1 LVALGFVVLGLLA
14 FSTRFYSRSQVETGL
29 QESLWRLTYDIGF
42 DKDGPQAHLRV
53 SLPTSTR
60 AAEVEVEE
68 LSHTGLV
75 AEIRET
81 PQSQNRELHLS
92 TDLSGPYHVVAEFD
106 IRLRPDHAWDEQNAK
121 VILTSGA
128 RNRFLR
134 TEEIYNA
141 AGSLIRKALVD
152 IPRGDMTDGE
162 YVQKLFEYTAQS
174 LKDPRFESNATEA
187 QRAEGLRAASDVAT
201 ALAYHE
207 ATPLGR
213 ARALVTLCR
222 AARIP
227 ARLITGFELRQ
238 SENAEPKVWMEA
250 FYGNRWVPFDPTN
263 GFARYLPA
271 NYLPIR
277 RDPGG
282 EEGETLVHGT
292 GTTAISQRYTIVR
305 LAPPEKLLQS
315 EMRRPSQ
322 VFDLTRLPVEM
333 HEVMSLMLLLPLG
346 ALITAI
352 FRNMIG
358 IRTLGTFAP
367 ALLAM
372 SFIYAA
378 WGTGLVILISVLIV
392 GYIGRK
398 ALDRLHLLM
407 VPRSSIVLTIIILCV
422 VFGVSVIDY
431 MAPASGVRAV
441 LLPLVILT
449 ILIERFFVTA
459 EEDGT
464 TFAIQL
470 VVGTF
475 VVAAFCYLILSWE
488 EIGQILLIY
497 PELHFF
503 TIAAFIWIGRY
514 SGYRLVELWRFRD
527 MVK

>member
-1 LVALGFVVLGLLA
+1 MSARVLSQLVAFGFILLGLLA
-14 FSTRFYSRSQVETGL
+14 FSMRYYSRTEAKIAL
-29 QESLWRLTYDIGF
+29 QDSLWRLSYDVDF
-42 DKDGPQAHLRV
+42 DVTGPVGNLRI
-53 SLPTSTR
+53 SLPTSSP

-68 LSHTGLV
+68 LSTTNLKE
-75 AEIRET
+75 EIKEA
-81 PQSQNRELHLS
+81 PISKNRELVVTSQS
-92 TDLSGPYHVVAEFD
+92 TGAYEVKAEFE
-106 IRLRPDHAWDEQNAK
+106 IRLRPRYSWDVQNTVSDLSSSAK
-121 VILTSGA
+121 TRFTRSESIYNTSGS
-128 RNRFLR
+128 
-134 TEEIYNA
+134 
-141 AGSLIRKALVD
+141 GVRKVLQE
-152 IPRGDMTDGE
+152 IPRGEMMDGE
-162 YVQKLFEYTAQS
+162 YAQQIFEYCKDNLQAPQLKPDETA
-174 LKDPRFESNATEA
+174 DAFN
-187 QRAEGLRAASDVAT
+187 DVAY
-201 ALAYHE
+201 ALANHQ
-207 ATPLGR
+207 ATALGR
-213 ARALVTLCR
+213 ARAMVTLCR
-222 AARIP
+222 AAKIP
-227 ARLITGFELRQ
+227 ARLVTGFELRQ
-238 SENAEPKVWMEA
+238 ADNPEPHVWVEA
-250 FYGNRWVPFDPTN
+250 HYGHQWVPFDPTY
-263 GFARYLPA
+263 GDARQMSPNFIA
-271 NYLPIR
+271 VR
-277 RDPGG
+277 RDSGGG
-282 EEGETLVHGT
+282 EELVKGT
-292 GTTAISQRYTIVR
+292 GVSNVKTAYTIKR
-305 LAPPEKLLQS
+305 LAPSSKLLKA
-315 EMRRPSQ
+315 ETRRPSQ

-333 HEVMSLMLLLPLG
+333 HQVMSLMLLLPLG

-352 FRNMIG
+352 FRNIIG

-378 WGTGLVILISVLIV
+378 WGTGLVILVTVLFA
-392 GYIGRK
+392 GYLGRK
-398 ALDRLHLLM
+398 MLDPLHLLM
-407 VPRSSIVLTIIILCV
+407 VPRSSIVLTLIILFV

-488 EIGQILLIY
+488 RVGQILLVY

>member
-1 LVALGFVVLGLLA
+1 VSARVLSQLVALGFILLGLIA
-14 FSTRFYSRSQVETGL
+14 FSMRYYSRTEARIAL
-29 QESLWRLTYDIGF
+29 QDSLWRLTYDIGF
-42 DKDGPQAHLRV
+42 DLGDPETEVTV
-53 SLPTSTR
+53 SLPTSTS

-68 LSHTGLV
+68 LSYTNLRG
-75 AEIRET
+75 EIRET
-81 PQSQNRELHLS
+81 PLSKNRELVVN
-92 TDLSGPYHVVAEFD
+92 TNIAGPFNVKAEFD
-106 IRLRPDHAWDEQNAK
+106 IRLRPRHSWDEQNTFETLSA
-121 VILTSGA
+121 SG
-128 RNRFLR
+128 RTRFLR
-134 TEEIYNA
+134 SDETIVTTAPNVQEVVQTI
-141 AGSLIRKALVD
+141 SRDDL
-152 IPRGDMTDGE
+152 TDGE
-162 YVQKLFEYTAQS
+162 RIQRLFDFCSQE
-174 LKDPRFESNATEA
+174 LKP
-187 QRAEGLRAASDVAT
+187 GLASDGYDNVAT
-201 ALAYHE
+201 ALANHR
-207 ATPLGR
+207 ATSLGR

-222 AARIP
+222 ADKIP
-227 ARLITGFELRQ
+227 ARLVVGFELRQ
-238 SENAEPKVWMEA
+238 AENPRPHVWVEA
-250 FYGNRWVPFDPTN
+250 FHGNLWVPFDPTY
-263 GFARYLPA
+263 GYARHMPD
-271 NYLPIR
+271 NFIPIR
-277 RDPGG
+277 RDG
-282 EEGETLVHGT
+282 EVIVRSA
-292 GTTAISQRYTIVR
+292 TAKDLTQKYSIMR
-305 LAPPEKLLQS
+305 LAPPEKVLQA

-333 HEVMSLMLLLPLG
+333 HQVMSLMLLLPLG

-352 FRNMIG
+352 FRNIIG

-378 WGTGLVILISVLIV
+378 WGTGLVILISVLMAGYV
-392 GYIGRK
+392 GRSL
-398 ALDRLHLLM
+398 LDPLHLLM
-407 VPRSSIVLTIIILCV
+407 VPRSSIVLTIIILFV

-449 ILIERFFVTA
+449 ILIERFFVTS
-459 EEDGT
+459 EEDGA
-464 TFAIQL
+464 TFAVQL